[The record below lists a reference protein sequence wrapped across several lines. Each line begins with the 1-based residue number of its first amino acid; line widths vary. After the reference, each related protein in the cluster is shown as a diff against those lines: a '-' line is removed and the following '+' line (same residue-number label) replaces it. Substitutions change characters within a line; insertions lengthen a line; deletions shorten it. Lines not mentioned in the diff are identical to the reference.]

1 MFIYMSD
8 NFNKFKEKA
17 KLLKDSSD
25 FLVQQTN
32 DIVDEFETSD
42 LNSYTIEELEDL
54 LKKMDNLQN
63 KISHEQREYLKFL
76 KEYE

>member
-1 MFIYMSD
+1 MSD

-32 DIVDEFETSD
+32 DIVDEFESSD
-42 LNSYTIEELEDL
+42 LDLYTIEELSDIYKHL
-54 LKKMDNLQN
+54 VSLINN
-63 KISHEQREYLKFL
+63 
-76 KEYE
+76 

>member
-1 MFIYMSD
+1 MSD
-8 NFNKFKEKA
+8 NFIKFKEKA

-32 DIVDEFETSD
+32 DIVDEFESSD
-42 LNSYTIEELEDL
+42 LDSYTIEELEDL

-63 KISHEQREYLKFL
+63 KISYEQREYFKFL
-76 KEYE
+76 NEYE

>member
-1 MFIYMSD
+1 MSD

-32 DIVDEFETSD
+32 DIVDEFESSD

-63 KISHEQREYLKFL
+63 KISHEHREYLKFL

>member
-1 MFIYMSD
+1 MSD

-32 DIVDEFETSD
+32 DIVDEFESSD
-42 LNSYTIEELEDL
+42 LDSCTIEELEDL

-63 KISHEQREYLKFL
+63 KISYEQREYLKFL
-76 KEYE
+76 NEYE

>member
-1 MFIYMSD
+1 MSD

>member
-1 MFIYMSD
+1 MSD

-32 DIVDEFETSD
+32 DIVDEFESSD
-42 LNSYTIEELEDL
+42 LDLYTIEELEDL

-63 KISHEQREYLKFL
+63 KISYEQREYLKFL
-76 KEYE
+76 NEYE